1 MKTKLTIKH
10 KVMITRLEE
19 KGRKKAD
26 RYWPTKTRKQM
37 TLETGVSVRFLS
49 EQACEGTEDLTKR
62 SFQVSRDGKQ
72 EATIGHSGFV
82 FPKFWFCTTFSQ
94 MR

>member
-1 MKTKLTIKH
+1 
-10 KVMITRLEE
+10 MITRLEE

-72 EATIGHSGFV
+72 VGG
-82 FPKFWFCTTFSQ
+82 CRDTFNLLSQ
-94 MR
+94 LKYF

>member
-1 MKTKLTIKH
+1 
-10 KVMITRLEE
+10 MITRLEE

-72 EATIGHSGFV
+72 AATIGHSGFV
-82 FPKFWFCTTFSQ
+82 FPKFWFCIIFSQ
-94 MR
+94 TR